1 MSILKDVLSELFGM
15 FVSDAWLTAAILA
28 LVVIAAALIEGTALP
43 PLAGGI
49 ALLVGCI
56 AVLVISVRREARR
69 RGASVARLPDEMR
82 RRPHPTG
89 DRT

>member
-15 FVSDAWLTAAILA
+15 FVSDARLTAAILA
-28 LVVIAAALIEGTALP
+28 MVAVAAVLIDGTALP

-49 ALLVGCI
+49 ALLAGCI

-69 RGASVARLPDEMR
+69 RGALVARPPE
-82 RRPHPTG
+82 HS
-89 DRT
+89 

>member
-1 MSILKDVLSELFGM
+1 MNILRDVLSELFSM
-15 FVSDAWLTAAILA
+15 FVSDARLTAAILA
-28 LVVIAAALIEGTALP
+28 MVVISAALIDGTALP

-49 ALLVGCI
+49 ALLGGCI

-69 RGASVARLPDEMR
+69 RGASVARLPDETR
-82 RRPHPTG
+82 QLPQPNG